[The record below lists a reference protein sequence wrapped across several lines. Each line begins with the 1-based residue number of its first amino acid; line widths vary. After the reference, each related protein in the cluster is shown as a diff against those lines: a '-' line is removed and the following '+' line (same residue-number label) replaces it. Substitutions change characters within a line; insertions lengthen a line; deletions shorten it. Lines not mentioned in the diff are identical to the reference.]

1 MKWFHDLK
9 IGSKLILAFVAVS
22 AITAYV
28 GYEGIAK
35 MAEINEQADIMYE
48 RELLGLSY
56 IKEANIQLINVQ
68 RSERG
73 LLLASTAAD
82 RRTFAERGEQQ
93 AAAMKDYLE
102 RARPLFATERGRAAL
117 TKLDKAWDE
126 YYAVHKRVI
135 EMAQREDLQ
144 QSRESVALA
153 LGEGRAK
160 ASAVDELMTELA
172 GFKAEQAG
180 EAAALTTQIYRSART
195 LMLFLVVAGVLIGLG
210 LGFYISRAIGNPV
223 RRMVDAADRLAL
235 GDVDQSIEATTKDEI
250 GQLAGSFARM
260 IASQKELAAV
270 AERLAAG
277 DVSVEVQPRSDKDV
291 LGRSF
296 VSLRGTV
303 ADLTAETGMLVEAAK
318 AGDLSRRGD
327 AAKFRGS
334 FRGLVAG
341 LNETVEAMA
350 APIGEAAEVLGQ
362 VAERDLTAR
371 MQGSYRGEFA
381 KIKES
386 INLSVETLDEAL
398 TQVSAA
404 SQQVASAADQISG
417 GSQQLAQGS
426 SEQASSLEEVSSSL
440 QEMSSMTKQNS
451 GSAQEASSLSE
462 SARGSTQKGVQS
474 MQRLAGAM
482 EQIKRSSDQ
491 TAKIVKTIDEIAFQ
505 TNLLALNAAV
515 EAARAGEAG
524 KGFAVVAEEVRNLA
538 MRSAEAAKT
547 TAELI
552 EQAVQ
557 NANGGVGL
565 GEEVMQ
571 NLSDIEG
578 RIGKVREVAAEIA
591 ASAEQQSQGIGQIS
605 VAVEQMNEVTQQV
618 AANSEEAASA
628 SEELSSQAEVMRG
641 LVGQFRLSD
650 GGSQGGT
657 YRAAARPAAAYRPA
671 APAKKVRA
679 PAIVGPKNGNGHRNR
694 VAAAQVIPFDTDDEH
709 VLAEF

>member
-1 MKWFHDLK
+1 VARWFRNLRIWYK
-9 IGSKLILAFVAVS
+9 FAALAAVVALCFS
-22 AITAYV
+22 ALVFWI
-28 GYEGIAK
+28 
-35 MAEINEQADIMYE
+35 MATYRNDIFAEQ
-48 RELLGLSY
+48 R
-56 IKEANIQLINVQ
+56 IQVQ
-68 RSERG
+68 RLVESAHGILQFQATR
-73 LLLASTAAD
+73 
-82 RRTFAERGEQQ
+82 
-93 AAAMKDYLE
+93 AAAGEVPLEVAQEEARQAIRSLRYAGAEYFWINDLHPRMVMHPIRPELDGSDLTNTRDPDGKQLFVEMAAIARASGSGFVEYLWPRAGSDEPLPKVSYVKLVPEWGWVIGTGIYVDDVEDRLFRKYLE
-102 RARPLFATERGRAAL
+102 VLGFVL
-117 TKLDKAWDE
+117 L
-126 YYAVHKRVI
+126 VS
-135 EMAQREDLQ
+135 L
-144 QSRESVALA
+144 VALA
-153 LGEGRAK
+153 GVWMVLSGIIGGIAAVRDAARRLAVGDVETEIEVRSADELGEL
-160 ASAVDELMTELA
+160 ASC
-172 GFKAEQAG
+172 F
-180 EAAALTTQIYRSART
+180 R
-195 LMLFLVVAGVLIGLG
+195 
-210 LGFYISRAIGNPV
+210 
-223 RRMVDAADRLAL
+223 
-235 GDVDQSIEATTKDEI
+235 
-250 GQLAGSFARM
+250 
-260 IASQKELAAV
+260 ELAATQLRM
-270 AERLAAG
+270 AECAEHLAAG

-350 APIGEAAEVLGQ
+350 APIGEASEVLGQ

-417 GSQQLAQGS
+417 GSEQLAQGS

-565 GEEVMQ
+565 GAEVMQ

-650 GGSQGGT
+650 GGRMNGRHGTGGAQHAPARPPKKSASQPAGSAR
-657 YRAAARPAAAYRPA
+657 RAA
-671 APAKKVRA
+671 
-679 PAIVGPKNGNGHRNR
+679 NGHGHIGRLNLQR
-694 VAAAQVIPFDTDDEH
+694 FDPSVVDSFGED
-709 VLAEF
+709 F